1 MSATMTLVTAPP
13 VDTRPRRAPKKA
25 LPWGSPVVYFVALVV
40 IALMLGPV
48 IYIILGGFRSNSA
61 ITVDPA
67 GFPDPWNVENYIGV
81 ITSGQFWG
89 QVGNST
95 MVALATTVGAVALGL
110 AASYVIARYNFRGRG
125 ALYALFASGLMFP
138 ITVAITPLYIVIRSL
153 GLMNSLPGII
163 LPQIAFALPTTII
176 ILVPFL
182 RAIPDEIQEAA
193 SIDGCSR
200 LGFFWRMVLPLAV
213 APLPPR
219 PPRATLAFGV
229 LALGLATWSAACGA
243 WMRPPYRHEFSATG
257 IADERAYYTH
267 QSSRRNPITIADYLD
282 LRDGWVRHGFAL
294 RELAASGSRQL
305 LVGDRAYSL
314 APGLRRDVTLVA
326 VVSNVGVPTGLPP
339 CPGLRGEPCRGY
351 QPYVNQ
357 PTSP

>member
-67 GFPDPWNVENYIGV
+67 GFPDPWNVENYVGV
-81 ITSGQFWG
+81 ITSGQFWT

-95 MVALATTVGAVALGL
+95 VVALATTIGAVALGL
-110 AASYVIARYNFRGRG
+110 AASYVIARYSFRGRG

-213 APLPPR
+213 PGVI
-219 PPRATLAFGV
+219 TVGILAFIGSWNAYLLPLFILNNEASFTLPLGVQAFSSQYSVDTARV
-229 LALGLATWSAACGA
+229 LAFTSLSMLPALLFFSLFERRIVGGLTGA
-243 WMRPPYRHEFSATG
+243 VKG
-257 IADERAYYTH
+257 
-267 QSSRRNPITIADYLD
+267 
-282 LRDGWVRHGFAL
+282 
-294 RELAASGSRQL
+294 
-305 LVGDRAYSL
+305 
-314 APGLRRDVTLVA
+314 
-326 VVSNVGVPTGLPP
+326 
-339 CPGLRGEPCRGY
+339 
-351 QPYVNQ
+351 
-357 PTSP
+357 